1 MAAGSYTPT
10 TATTFK
16 RKPDRGTYDREI
28 VHAILDEGFVAH
40 VGIAV
45 DGRPFVLPMVY
56 GRDGD
61 RLYLHGSVASR
72 LLRELRGGIP
82 VCVTVTLVDAL
93 VLARSERNH
102 SLNYR
107 SAVVL
112 GTARW
117 VEDLDEKA
125 RIAALVVDH
134 VVPGRSAEIRRS
146 TEQELR
152 ETAIL
157 ELAIEEASAKVRAEG
172 SHPTDLDDL
181 TAPVWEGVVPLS
193 TAVGTPMADP
203 RSEGVAVPPSIAPW
217 TRPVPSA

>member
-1 MAAGSYTPT
+1 
-10 TATTFK
+10 
-16 RKPDRGTYDREI
+16 
-28 VHAILDEGFVAH
+28 
-40 VGIAV
+40 
-45 DGRPFVLPMVY
+45 MVY

-72 LLRELRGGIP
+72 LLRELRDGVP

-117 VEDLDEKA
+117 VEDVHEKA
-125 RIAALVVDH
+125 RLAALVVDH

-146 TEQELR
+146 TERELR
-152 ETAIL
+152 DTAIL
-157 ELAIEEASAKVRAEG
+157 ELPIEEASAKVRAEG
-172 SHPTDLDDL
+172 SHVTDLDDL
-181 TAPVWEGVVPLS
+181 AAPVWEGVVPLS
-193 TAVGTPMADP
+193 TAVGSPIADE
-203 RSEGVAVPPSIAPW
+203 RSAGVPVPPSIAPW
-217 TRPVPSA
+217 TRPTAPG